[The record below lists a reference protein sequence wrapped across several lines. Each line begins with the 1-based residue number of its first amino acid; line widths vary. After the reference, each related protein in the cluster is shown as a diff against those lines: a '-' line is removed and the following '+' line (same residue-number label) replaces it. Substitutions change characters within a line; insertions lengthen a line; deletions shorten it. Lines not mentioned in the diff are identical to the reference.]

1 LLVLGVPIVDVAWI
15 IVQRWRRGVSATQ
28 PGRDH
33 LHHRLLELGLSQR
46 QIVALYYVL
55 CTAFGA
61 MALVG
66 PSPRFKLIALGVLSV
81 GVLSALAWLSRK
93 P

>member
-1 LLVLGVPIVDVAWI
+1 
-15 IVQRWRRGVSATQ
+15 
-28 PGRDH
+28 
-33 LHHRLLELGLSQR
+33 
-46 QIVALYYVL
+46 VL